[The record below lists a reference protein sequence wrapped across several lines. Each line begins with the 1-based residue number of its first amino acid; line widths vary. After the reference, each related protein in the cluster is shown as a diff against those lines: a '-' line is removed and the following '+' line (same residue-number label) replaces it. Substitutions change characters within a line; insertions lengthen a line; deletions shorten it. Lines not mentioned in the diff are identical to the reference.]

1 MISILIRWVI
11 LTIAIGITAYIVP
24 GVDFQGGIFSLIWVA
39 AIFGVVNAVV
49 RPILTLLTCPFVL
62 LTLGLF
68 MLVINTLMFM
78 LTARLT
84 DALDVSS
91 FWSALFAS
99 VIISII
105 SAVLTMVIGD
115 DKDDDD

>member
-11 LTIAIGITAYIVP
+11 LTIAIGITAYIIP
-24 GVDFQGGIFSLIWVA
+24 GVDVQGGIFSLIWVA

-78 LTARLT
+78 LTAGLT
-84 DALDVSS
+84 SALDVSS

-99 VIISII
+99 AVISII